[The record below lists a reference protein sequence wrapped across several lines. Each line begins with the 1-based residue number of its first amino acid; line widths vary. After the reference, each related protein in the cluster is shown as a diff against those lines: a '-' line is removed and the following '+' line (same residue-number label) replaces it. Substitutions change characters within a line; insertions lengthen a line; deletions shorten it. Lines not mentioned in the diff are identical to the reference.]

1 MMERVAVYARVST
14 EDQRER
20 QSIETQIEYAKHYC
34 QREGCFIADLYF
46 DDGVSG
52 TIPFDNRQAGRRL
65 LVDARE
71 GKFKTLLVYKIDRI
85 GRDNLVTHEAVYK
98 LTKLGINIKS
108 MTEVS
113 DRSNP
118 QGRFIFNLFANLAEW
133 EKELIRERTIDGKY
147 RKARS
152 GKFQG
157 GGIPCG
163 YIVNKE
169 KLLQINET
177 SIPGFNLSPSEVV
190 RQIFNWI
197 GKEGMSTI
205 AVAERLNA
213 LGIPSPKSSGREKGS
228 VSGKWNCDRIRN
240 IVINT
245 VYMGNYVYGKSK
257 SRHDNTREKV
267 SIPVPP
273 IVEEELWLKA
283 QETLKRNR
291 KFAKRNSKHQYLL
304 RGLIKCNFCGHS
316 YVGQAR
322 IVENQHYYRCLRR
335 MGYWKK
341 IYEECPG
348 KGKTV
353 RREWIE
359 GVVWNEIKNWILNP
373 VILEEVISEK
383 LKGYEKEN
391 GNSFKRYSKLRDS
404 IEKKKEE
411 KTRILELYRRG
422 TITMEDLDKQL
433 KAIESEQKAL
443 LQMREELKS
452 KMIEDLPHEELLKSF
467 REQIEEYSGKLADG
481 SIMFEDKRRIVEKF
495 VKEVRVNMNGRKA
508 DCASLIETIPFR
520 KEIEPISLEDAK
532 IVTVY
537 GRDKNTNDKRG
548 LQEADNSANFA
559 DVIYHF
565 PFPPKEL
572 GVIVN
577 PVL

>member
-1 MMERVAVYARVST
+1 MERVAVYARVST
-14 EDQRER
+14 EDQKER
-20 QSIETQIEYAKHYC
+20 QSIETQIEYAKQYC
-34 QREGCFIADLYF
+34 QREGYLITGFYCDA
-46 DDGVSG
+46 GVSG
-52 TIPFDNRQAGRRL
+52 TIPLEEREAGSRL
-65 LVDARE
+65 LRDARE
-71 GKFKTLLVYKIDRI
+71 GKFNSMLVYKIDRI
-85 GRDNLVTHEAVYK
+85 GRDNLVTLEAVFK
-98 LTKLGINIKS
+98 LNKLGVNIKS
-108 MTEVS
+108 MTEAS

-163 YIVNKE
+163 YLVNKE

-177 SIPGFNLSPSEVV
+177 PIPGFNLSPSNVI

-197 GKEGMSTI
+197 GEEGMSTI

-213 LGIPSPKSSGREKGS
+213 LGIPSPKSNGREKELA
-228 VSGKWNCDRIRN
+228 SGRWNCDRIRK

-245 VYMGNYVYGKSK
+245 VYMGNYLYGKRK
-257 SRHDNTREKV
+257 SRNDNTREEV
-267 SIPVPP
+267 SISVPP
-273 IVEEELWLKA
+273 IVDEELWLKA

-291 KFAKRNSKHQYLL
+291 KFAKRNSKNEYLL

-341 IYEECPG
+341 IYDDCPG

-353 RREWIE
+353 RRDWIE
-359 GVVWNEIKNWILNP
+359 GVVWEEIRNWILNP
-373 VILEEVISEK
+373 IILEAVITEK
-383 LKGYEKEN
+383 LKEYEKDK
-391 GNSFKRYSKLRDS
+391 GNSFKSYSKLRDS

-422 TITMEDLDKQL
+422 TITMEDVEKQL
-433 KAIESEQKAL
+433 EAIESEKQAL
-443 LQMREELKS
+443 LQMGEELKP
-452 KMIEDLPHEELLKSF
+452 KAIENLPREELLKSF
-467 REQIEEYSGKLADG
+467 RGEIEVYGGKLKGD
-481 SIMFEDKRRIVEKF
+481 SITFEDKQRIVEKF
-495 VKEVRVNMNGRKA
+495 VKEVRVNMNGKKA
-508 DCASLIETIPFR
+508 DFASLIETIPFR
-520 KEIEPISLEDAK
+520 KEIEPISLADAK

-537 GRDKNTNDKRG
+537 ARNKNTNDERE

-565 PFPPKEL
+565 PFPPREL

-577 PVL
+577 GVC